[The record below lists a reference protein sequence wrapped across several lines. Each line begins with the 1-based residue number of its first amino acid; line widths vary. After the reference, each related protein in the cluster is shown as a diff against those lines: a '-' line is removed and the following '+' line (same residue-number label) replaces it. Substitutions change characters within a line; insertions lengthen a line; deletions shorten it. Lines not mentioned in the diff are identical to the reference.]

1 MSATPGGWLFLRYYE
16 PPDPDPDTRYLF
28 HFEDNIYFVCISIF
42 FHLSLWW
49 HLVIVP
55 AVSSVLHHSWDSSCL

>member
-1 MSATPGGWLFLRYYE
+1 MSATPGGWLFLRYHE
-16 PPDPDPDTRYLF
+16 PPDPDQDTRYLF
-28 HFEDNIYFVCISIF
+28 LFVFSIF